1 MAVKMIDETYCP
13 YADDYRRSYI
23 MDSADDAG
31 SLPKA
36 CTGSTAMVA
45 GKDGPLYM
53 VNASGA
59 WEEL

>member
-1 MAVKMIDETYCP
+1 MAYKLVKREFVPECAAWNCEYVL
-13 YADDYRRSYI
+13 
-23 MDSADDAG
+23 DSAADKDA
-31 SLPKA
+31 LPECA
-36 CTGSTAMVA
+36 PGSTAMVA